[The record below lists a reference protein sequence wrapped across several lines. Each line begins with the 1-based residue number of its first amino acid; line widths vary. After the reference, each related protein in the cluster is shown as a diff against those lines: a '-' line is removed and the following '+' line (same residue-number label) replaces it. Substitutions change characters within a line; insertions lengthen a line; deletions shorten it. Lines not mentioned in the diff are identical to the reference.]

1 MTNIHMVGVSSLWK
15 WFCYVCICYT
25 LLVIYMMAFKAL
37 ADIWF
42 LETRL
47 DKKKKITAKTQY
59 TLFFG
64 PPIFKKRDNSL

>member
-1 MTNIHMVGVSSLWK
+1 
-15 WFCYVCICYT
+15 
-25 LLVIYMMAFKAL
+25 MMAFKAL

-47 DKKKKITAKTQY
+47 DLKKKKRKKSLLRRNTPY
-59 TLFFG
+59 FFG